1 MSFESEL
8 KGGQFTAKEKLLKI
22 ADLLERSGIDAE
34 EIGRIE
40 RVNVYQ
46 GSIKNGDGE
55 SELVNVTSVM
65 LSPSWAEEPQ
75 FPVVQ
80 PAKPTIVK
88 PVPSKPKI
96 VDATVTVIL
105 PDPQIGYRRLVDGT
119 MLPMH
124 DEKAMNLCLQMMRF
138 IRPDKV
144 VNLGD
149 FIDLPE
155 WSAKFLILPEFVLTT
170 QPSIDRAHKFL
181 AEQRAVVGDSAEM
194 VLIAGNHDARLPMAI
209 TRNAISA
216 LRLKRAN
223 LPESFPVLSMGY
235 LLRLDELKVK
245 YLGAYPAHKYKIAKG
260 GKGQTPLYAIH
271 GDKLDVAKVAKSERQ
286 SFVQGHIHR
295 IALHS
300 ETYEVGG
307 EREQVVAFSP
317 GCLCRVDGYVPS
329 TKSAVND
336 DGIPVTRFES
346 WQQGMA
352 VITETKDGFWSL
364 EMVSITDGKAIYRG
378 RVFTSDGKNK

>member
-181 AEQRAVVGDSAEM
+181 AEQRAVVGDSA
-194 VLIAGNHDARLPMAI
+194 
-209 TRNAISA
+209 
-216 LRLKRAN
+216 
-223 LPESFPVLSMGY
+223 
-235 LLRLDELKVK
+235 
-245 YLGAYPAHKYKIAKG
+245 
-260 GKGQTPLYAIH
+260 
-271 GDKLDVAKVAKSERQ
+271 
-286 SFVQGHIHR
+286 
-295 IALHS
+295 
-300 ETYEVGG
+300 
-307 EREQVVAFSP
+307 
-317 GCLCRVDGYVPS
+317 
-329 TKSAVND
+329 
-336 DGIPVTRFES
+336 
-346 WQQGMA
+346 
-352 VITETKDGFWSL
+352 
-364 EMVSITDGKAIYRG
+364 
-378 RVFTSDGKNK
+378 

>member
-8 KGGQFTAKEKLLKI
+8 KNGQFTAKEKLSKI

-34 EIGRIE
+34 DIGRIE
-40 RVNVYQ
+40 RINVWQ
-46 GSIKNGDGE
+46 GFVKNAEGE
-55 SELVNVTSVM
+55 PELVDLTGVM
-65 LSPSWAEEPQ
+65 LSPAWTEEPQ
-75 FPVVQ
+75 FPIVQ
-80 PAKPTIVK
+80 PAKPTIIK
-88 PVPSKPKI
+88 PVPSKPKT

-105 PDPQIGYRRLVDGT
+105 PDPQIGFRRLTDGT
-119 MLPMH
+119 LLPMH
-124 DEKAMNLCLQMMRF
+124 DEKAMNVCLQIMRF
-138 IRPDKV
+138 IKPDKV

-181 AEQRAVVGDSAEM
+181 AEQRAVVGNSAEM

-209 TRNAISA
+209 TRNAMAA

-223 LPESFPVLSMGY
+223 LPESFPVLSMGF
-235 LLRLDELKVK
+235 LLRLDELNVN

-271 GDKLDVAKVAKSERQ
+271 GDKLDVAKVAKNERQ

-300 ETYEVGG
+300 ETYEKDGG
-307 EREQVVAFSP
+307 REQVVAFSP

-329 TKSAVND
+329 QKSAVTD

-364 EMVSITDGKAIYRG
+364 EMVAITDGRASFRG
-378 RVFTSDGKNK
+378 KIFTTDGKNK